1 MFLDNINRALVAHD
15 LVQDLKWDAALRQE
29 FAENQAAVLDRYP
42 LTPEERKA
50 IEEKDFHALYELGFH
65 PYLGAQ
71 FARILFNSNKSGAIP
86 AVQHLLASIR
96 QQPLED
102 QQTSEK
108 PQSAEVK
115 K

>member
-96 QQPLED
+96 QQPLE
-102 QQTSEK
+102 EK
-108 PQSAEVK
+108 
-115 K
+115 